1 MDSLAELRDAL
12 CEAVPHFAMPDQV
25 GAAKWV
31 KFGGR
36 AKLSSQPVTNAIE
49 NFYMTCAISRASET
63 MAECRRAQQ
72 ADAAGAVAAE

>member
-1 MDSLAELRDAL
+1 MDSLAEVRDAL
-12 CEAVPHFAMPDQV
+12 FEAMPHFAMSDQI
-25 GAAKWV
+25 GAVKWA

-36 AKLSSQPVTNAIE
+36 AKLTSQPITSAIK

-72 ADAAGAVAAE
+72 ADAADVVAAE